1 MTGGGIPVKFPL
13 PNLTRV
19 CGWLKTAPRVALVA
33 AVFCVLGAS
42 PAYAWKPNTH
52 IYAANQAAASIYAG
66 TGKVE
71 INGKL
76 YNVDLRVAEA
86 IQNFPSY
93 YRAGTV
99 GPDAYPD
106 IYVGQAFIHPD
117 TRNDNGELP
126 DGGGHQESGHS
137 FTYEWLRHVYQAGWK
152 EYTDRGGDAE
162 GQKVLAFTYG
172 YLNHAAGDMWAH
184 TFVNDFAQGIF
195 PAWTD
200 FEKLPI
206 GVRHL
211 IVEAYI
217 GEFTPPTDLGMEAPL
232 DFVYTTLIAGG
243 KPGEG
248 GFVDDANHDPGSLGR
263 GVVLE
268 FFWDLY
274 HGLDERNEALKG
286 LGPLHPL
293 YLLAQPLIAYIDA
306 WEEDIII
313 GLKQWPGM
321 SHQVALALFI
331 DSDFGA
337 AGDAIGDW
345 IIDYGLSMIG
355 LPDVVG
361 ELLGFISDILSLF
374 DPIIEPIGE
383 ALEELRNTLVKQLFG
398 IDIEE
403 LKEYFLSPETYINSS
418 LLGLP
423 SDTSAK
429 IDALMG
435 LNGGQY
441 HSDTAF
447 AAMKNTITTCKLI
460 LLSADGLNQLLYDNR
475 VGPLYSHY
483 APFSDRANF
492 MLGWIRTIDGHEQWR
507 KGSSRSYSNAPP
519 GTRLSE
525 GMPMWV
531 DCLARERLFRSLFT
545 DWQHG
550 SQQFPALGEDPED
563 ISATPP
569 PTSSLAVIGPHVA
582 VGSKVY
588 VGATTKFKVSATPD
602 HFWNAD
608 EINVEGAIL
617 PNSPTVGTPEITL
630 GPIQGADGEYTVRY
644 NANGFCLDGPP
655 HGETPKEQKFTLDQ
669 TPPAI
674 TVVSPTQGQ
683 VLDVN
688 QMATASFS
696 AVDAGSGLAS
706 LTATLD
712 GVPIANGATI
722 DAFLLNAGDHH
733 LVVKATDKVGN
744 TATVDRKFEVHA
756 TIAGL
761 KAAISRARAE
771 KLITLPPNDNS
782 LQNQLDAA
790 QAALD
795 RGNVASAKNKL
806 ESVAGLVEGQIGVG
820 IDAAFANRFIGWVND
835 LVARL

>member
-1 MTGGGIPVKFPL
+1 MKSPL

-19 CGWLKTAPRVALVA
+19 CGWLRAAPRVALVA
-33 AVFCVLGAS
+33 AVLCVLGAN

-52 IYAANQAAASIYAG
+52 MYAANQAAASIYAG

-71 INGKL
+71 IDGKL
-76 YNVDLRVAEA
+76 YSVDPRVAEA
-86 IQNFPSY
+86 IYNFPSY

-126 DGGGHQESGHS
+126 DGGGHQGAGHS
-137 FTYEWLRHVYQAGWK
+137 FTYEWLRHVYQAGWA
-152 EYTDRGGDAE
+152 YYNDHGGDAE

-184 TFVNDFAQGIF
+184 TFVNDFARGIF

-200 FEKLPI
+200 FAKAPI
-206 GVRHL
+206 GIRHL

-217 GEFTPPTDLGMEAPL
+217 GDHTPPTDLGMEAPL
-232 DFVYTTLIAGG
+232 DFVYSTLIAGG

-248 GFVDDANHDPGSLGR
+248 GFVDNANQDAESLGR
-263 GVVLE
+263 GVVLQ

-306 WEEDIII
+306 WEEDIVT

-321 SHQVALALFI
+321 TQQVAVSLFV
-331 DSDFGA
+331 DGDFGA

-403 LKEYFLSPETYINSS
+403 LKAYVLSPETYINSS

-423 SDTSAK
+423 PDTSAT
-429 IDALMG
+429 IDARMG
-435 LNGGQY
+435 LNGGPY

-447 AAMKNTITTCKLI
+447 AALKNTITTCKLI
-460 LLSADGLNQLLYDNR
+460 LLSADGLNQLLYDHR
-475 VGPLYSHY
+475 IGPLYSDG

-492 MLGWIRTIDGHEQWR
+492 MLGWIRSIDGHEQWR
-507 KGSSRSYSNAPP
+507 KGTSRNYSNAPP

-525 GMPMWV
+525 GMPIWV
-531 DCLARERLFRSLFT
+531 DCLARDRLFRSLFT
-545 DWQHG
+545 DWQNG
-550 SQQFPALGEDPED
+550 DQQFPPLGEAPED

-569 PTSSLAVIGPHVA
+569 PTSTLSVDGPQVA
-582 VGSKVY
+582 VGGKVY
-588 VGATTKFKVSATPD
+588 VGGTAKFKVSGTPD
-602 HFWNAD
+602 HFWNEN

-617 PNSPTVGTPEITL
+617 PNAPTAGSPQITL
-630 GPIQGADGEYTVRY
+630 GPIQGPDGEYTVRY

-655 HGETPKEQKFTLDQ
+655 HGETPKEQKFTLDR
-669 TPPAI
+669 TPP
-674 TVVSPTQGQ
+674 TVTVASPAEGQ

-688 QMATASFS
+688 QTATAGF
-696 AVDAGSGLAS
+696 AAMDAGAGIAS

-722 DAFLLNAGDHH
+722 DAFLLSAGDHH
-733 LVVKATDKVGN
+733 LVVTATDQVGN
-744 TATVDRKFEVHA
+744 TATVDRKFAVHA
-756 TIAGL
+756 TVAGL
-761 KAAISRARAE
+761 KAAVNRARAE
-771 KLITLPPNDNS
+771 QLITLPSNDNAI
-782 LQNQLDAA
+782 QNHLDGA

-795 RGNVASAKNKL
+795 KGNVGSARNKL
-806 ESVAGLVEGQIGVG
+806 ESAANAVAGKSGDG
-820 IDAAFANRFIGWVND
+820 IDATFAGRFIGWVND
-835 LVARL
+835 LVTRL